1 MLEVV
6 RCGYEYG
13 EESPNSAWVT
23 TLGDL
28 RIERLRR
35 HDVRLYIGGLK
46 DKWIYSQIYK

>member
-6 RCGYEYG
+6 RCGYEHG

-23 TLGDL
+23 TLGDF
-28 RIERLRR
+28 RTERLGR

-46 DKWIYSQIYK
+46 DTWIYSQIYK